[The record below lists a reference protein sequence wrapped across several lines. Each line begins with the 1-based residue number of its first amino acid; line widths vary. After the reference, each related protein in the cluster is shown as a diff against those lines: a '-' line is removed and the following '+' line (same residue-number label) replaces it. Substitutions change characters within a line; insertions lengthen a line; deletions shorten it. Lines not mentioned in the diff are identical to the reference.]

1 MNNNEIRVKV
11 NEWIFIQNINTN
23 KYSKKCKK
31 LTWTVVLKN
40 KFWKE
45 LKNENSQTQNC
56 LINKLLFAPLKLT
69 IQRMLLK
76 DTYLQDYCSNKDY
89 DT

>member
-1 MNNNEIRVKV
+1 MNNNGIRVKV

-45 LKNENSQTQNC
+45 LKQWKQSDT
-56 LINKLLFAPLKLT
+56 KLLDQQIALCATEANNTKDALERYLFT
-69 IQRMLLK
+69 GLLFW
-76 DTYLQDYCSNKDY
+76 
-89 DT
+89 